1 MTHNKFKDGIAKGHI
16 QIGLWLTIGDPT
28 VTEICA
34 GAGFD
39 WLLLDAEHAPYDPS
53 RIAEQLRAIA
63 GRAEPIVRV
72 PDKQPW
78 MIKQMLDLG
87 VRTILVP
94 SVETVVEAAALVSYV
109 RFPPRGVRGVAS
121 ALSRASGFGRDRDY
135 FNHADDD
142 VCLLALIESRRGIAN
157 CREIAE
163 TDGIDGVFFGAA
175 DLAADMGLLG
185 RAAEPS
191 VQKAIDEGLQVVSSC
206 KKAGG
211 SFAGDEDEAR
221 RLIALGASFLSV
233 NADVTILSR
242 GTSSLVKRMAV
253 LKPR

>member
-1 MTHNKFKDGIAKGHI
+1 MANAFKNHIARGHV
-16 QIGLWLTIGDPT
+16 QIGMWLTIGDPT

-39 WLLLDAEHAPYDPS
+39 WLLIDAEHAPFDPA
-53 RIAEQLRAIA
+53 RIAEQLRAVA

-78 MIKQMLDLG
+78 MIKQVLDIG

-94 SVETVVEAAALVSYV
+94 SVESRLEAAGLAGCV

-135 FNHADDD
+135 LDRADDD
-142 VCLLALIESRRGIAN
+142 ICLLALIESRKGIAN
-157 CREIAE
+157 CREIAQ
-163 TDGIDGVFFGAA
+163 TDGVDGVFFGAA

-185 RAAEPS
+185 RATDAS
-191 VQKAIDEGLQVVSSC
+191 VQKAVDAGLQIVASC

-211 SFAGDEDEAR
+211 SFAGSEDEAR
-221 RLIALGASFLSV
+221 RLMALGASFLSV
-233 NADVTILSR
+233 HADVTILSR

-253 LKPR
+253 LKGG